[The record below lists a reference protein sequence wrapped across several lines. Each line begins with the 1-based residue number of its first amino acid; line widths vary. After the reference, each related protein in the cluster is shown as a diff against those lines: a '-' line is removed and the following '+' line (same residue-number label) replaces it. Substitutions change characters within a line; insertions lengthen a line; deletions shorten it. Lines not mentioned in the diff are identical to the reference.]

1 MVHHTLVNMLRSLLT
16 PLKKKKPP
24 AFIINF
30 EFSSS
35 VGSQNLKF
43 MDNLLI

>member
-1 MVHHTLVNMLRSLLT
+1 MVHHTLVNMLQLLLT
-16 PLKKKKPP
+16 PLEKT

-35 VGSQNLKF
+35 VGFSEP
-43 MDNLLI
+43 

>member
-16 PLKKKKPP
+16 PLKKKP